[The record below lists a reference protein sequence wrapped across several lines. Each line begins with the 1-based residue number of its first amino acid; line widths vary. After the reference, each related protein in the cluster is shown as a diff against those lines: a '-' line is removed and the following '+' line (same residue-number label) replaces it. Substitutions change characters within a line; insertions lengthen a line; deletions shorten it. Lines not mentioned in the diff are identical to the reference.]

1 VFVERASRQ
10 PFPYFHILQNLRG
23 KQFVAANEQEKT
35 MRNFRR
41 SCRGVVLG
49 CITLLAL
56 TLGATTG
63 WAQSFRGTILGTVTD
78 SSGAAVVGA
87 KVTARNVDTGI
98 ERTTTTNESGEFN
111 IPELQIGTYKVT
123 VEKDGFQA
131 AVTSGVSVSVAESKR
146 VDATLKPGSV
156 QQQVVVSGE
165 DLVQVETTN
174 DTLGTTLTATEVKDL
189 PVNGRDYTKLIYL
202 TPGVSGSP
210 DQITD
215 SPGSFGE
222 FSMNGARGRSN
233 NYLLDGTDMND
244 GFRNDPAINEAGV
257 FGTPATILPIDAV
270 QELRVES
277 NFQPEFGRNAGAVVN
292 IVTKSGTNQLHGT
305 AIEYF
310 RNNVLDARNF
320 FNDVGTSQAP
330 FRNNQFGGSLGGP
343 IVKDKT
349 FFFADYEGQ
358 REGVGVVSL
367 ACVPEGSAA
376 NGSLSPT
383 DASNPVIA
391 KLLARNPWPAPN
403 IPSAVAAGSCPNASV
418 TAPSFNNID
427 SVIAKVDHN
436 FNQSNFVSGRYYYGN
451 SVQSFPL
458 ALTGGGILPGFDTN
472 TPTRVQL
479 VSLSYVRILSP
490 TMENEARLGWNRFA
504 EGFFPQ
510 DAAFHPSSIGLCAAT
525 SAADCAGS
533 GSADSGLPVI
543 DVGGFAQIGASH
555 SDPRHRV
562 DANWQAFDNLSWKI
576 GKHDIKM
583 GYEYRRTSIQQN
595 LETNFRGKLGFSS
608 LTDFLSGDVT
618 NGGSEST
625 GQSIRHTF
633 ENSDGLYIQDSF
645 HLFPRF
651 TLNAG
656 LRWDYYGVVSEKNDL
671 FTNITNLDPAAG
683 TVTLTQVGQPG
694 LGQLYHPNYLNFA
707 PRLSFAWDPFG
718 KGKTVVRGG
727 FGIFYDAFSQDFF
740 QGHLPFNC
748 SFCPGPAYNPAGPAP
763 IFSVGANGGTIVAGE
778 PLFVAPEPPASG
790 SIFAVA
796 RNLNTPYMENYNL
809 NIQEQ
814 LASKVVLQLG
824 YVGSQGHRLFRFV
837 DLNQPGQAAITA
849 SDLAFAAAQPG
860 YSIPNPN
867 PGGQPFTG
875 TCVTNGVATGG
886 PGCINSG
893 VFNSGVPRNF
903 PNNAFDAF
911 FINQEQSTAKSN
923 YNSLQASLR
932 VNGWHGI
939 TSIMNYVWSHSL
951 DNASDGEDFV
961 PNAAQPNDSTNP
973 QVEYGNSNFD
983 IRNRFTWIFAYELPH
998 MGGDWQKLKN
1008 GWGFDSTVTLQDG
1021 QPFQLNYNFEGDFSG
1036 SGEGFDRPDVVGPI
1050 QYNSGNP
1057 AQFLNLAAFATPCT
1071 PLSGNALAAFNAA
1084 VADGLGSTLAAPD
1097 QDCVPGTRHFGN
1109 EGRTSLRGPSFKQ
1122 WDLAIYKNTAITER
1136 VKMQL
1141 RAEFFN
1147 LINHPN
1153 FSNPFLPAFIA
1164 DAAQNGIAS
1173 ATGVSKGSYA
1183 IGATGDVGIGN
1194 PFLGGGGPRGIQLA
1208 AKFSF

>member
-1 VFVERASRQ
+1 MQIS
-10 PFPYFHILQNLRG
+10 
-23 KQFVAANEQEKT
+23 
-35 MRNFRR
+35 RR
-41 SCRGVVLG
+41 SCRGVVWG
-49 CITLLAL
+49 CCVTWLTLA
-56 TLGATTG
+56 LGATTG
-63 WAQSFRGTILGTVTD
+63 WAQTFRGTILGTVTD
-78 SSGAAVVGA
+78 TTGAAVVGA

-98 ERTTTTNESGEFN
+98 ERTTTTNESGEYN

-131 AVTSGVSVSVAESKR
+131 AVTSGIAVSVAEARR
-146 VDATLKPGSV
+146 VDAALKPGSMS
-156 QQQVVVSGE
+156 QQVIVSGE
-165 DLVQVETTN
+165 ELAQVETTN
-174 DTLGTTLTATEVKDL
+174 DTLGNTLTAAEVKDL

-292 IVTKSGTNQLHGT
+292 IVTKSGTNQVHGT

-310 RNNVLDARNF
+310 RNNALDARNF
-320 FNDVGTSQAP
+320 FNFVGQPQAP

-367 ACVPEGSAA
+367 ACVPDPAQIAA
-376 NGSLSPT
+376 DGG
-383 DASNPVIA
+383 ASNPVIA
-391 KLLARNPWPAPN
+391 KLLARNPWPTN
-403 IPSAVAAGSCPNASV
+403 ILSGFSSTDTGCVRTSLGVTSVPSSFDTSV

-451 SVQSFPL
+451 SVQNFPL

-510 DAAFHPSSIGLCAAT
+510 DQAFHPSSVGLCAAT
-525 SAADCAGS
+525 STAACAGS
-533 GSADSGLPVI
+533 GPADSGLPVI
-543 DVGGFAQIGASH
+543 NVGSFAQIGASH

-562 DANWQAFDNLSWKI
+562 DSNWQAFDNLSWKI

-583 GYEYRRTSIQQN
+583 GYEFRRTSIQQF
-595 LETNFRGKLGFSS
+595 LGTNFRGKLGFSTLS
-608 LTDFLSGDVT
+608 DFLSGDVT
-618 NGGSEST
+618 NGGGEST

-633 ENSDGLYIQDSF
+633 ENSHGLYVQDTI
-645 HLFPRF
+645 HLLPRL

-656 LRWDYYGVVSEKNDL
+656 LRWDYYGVISEKNDL
-671 FTNITNLDPAAG
+671 FTNITNFDVADG
-683 TVTLTQVGQPG
+683 TFTLTQVGQPG
-694 LGQLYHPNYLNFA
+694 LSQLYKPDYGNFA
-707 PRLSFAWDPFG
+707 PRLSVAWDPFG
-718 KGKTVVRGG
+718 KGKTVVRAG

-748 SFCPGPAYNPAGPAP
+748 VFCPGPAYNPAGPAP
-763 IFSVGANGGTIVAGE
+763 IFSVGALGGTIVAGQPVFATPGE
-778 PLFVAPEPPASG
+778 TASG
-790 SIFAVA
+790 DVFVTA
-796 RNLNTPYMENYNL
+796 RNLKTPYMENYNL
-809 NIQEQ
+809 NIQQ
-814 LASKVVLQLG
+814 QISNKVVLQVG
-824 YVGSQGHRLFRFV
+824 YVGSEGHRLFRFV

-849 SDLAFAAAQPG
+849 SDNA
-860 YSIPNPN
+860 
-867 PGGQPFTG
+867 
-875 TCVTNGVATGG
+875 CE
-886 PGCINSG
+886 CIS
-893 VFNSGVPRNF
+893 SVPRIF
-903 PNNAFDAF
+903 PNNPVGAFYV
-911 FINQEQSTAKSN
+911 NQQQTTAKSN

-983 IRNRFTWIFAYELPH
+983 IRNRFTWIFAYELPR
-998 MGGDWQKLKN
+998 MGGGWQRLKN

-1036 SGEGFDRPDVVGPI
+1036 SGEFFDRPDVVGPI
-1050 QYNSGNP
+1050 QYDSSNP
-1057 AQFLNLAAFATPCT
+1057 ANFLNLNSFAIPCT
-1071 PLSGNALAAFNAA
+1071 PTAKALTGNIAGNAN
-1084 VADGLGSTLAAPD
+1084 
-1097 QDCVPGTRHFGN
+1097 DCVPGTRHFGN

-1122 WDLAIYKNTAITER
+1122 WDMAIYKNTAITER

-1164 DAAQNGIAS
+1164 DAAQQGFTIVNGREVGAGAYSIP
-1173 ATGVSKGSYA
+1173 
-1183 IGATGDVGIGN
+1183 ATGDVGIGN
-1194 PFLGGGGPRGIQLA
+1194 PFLGGGSPRGIQLA
-1208 AKFSF
+1208 AKFNF

>member
-1 VFVERASRQ
+1 MQISRR
-10 PFPYFHILQNLRG
+10 P
-23 KQFVAANEQEKT
+23 
-35 MRNFRR
+35 
-41 SCRGVVLG
+41 CRGVVWG
-49 CITLLAL
+49 CCVTLLAL
-56 TLGATTG
+56 ALGATTG
-63 WAQSFRGTILGTVTD
+63 WAQTFRGTILGTVTD
-78 SSGAAVVGA
+78 TTGAAVVGA

-98 ERTTTTNESGEFN
+98 ERTTSTNEYGEFN

-131 AVTSGVSVSVAESKR
+131 AVTSGIAVSVAEARR
-146 VDATLKPGSV
+146 VDAALKPGSMS
-156 QQQVVVSGE
+156 QQVIVSGE
-165 DLVQVETTN
+165 ELAQVETTN
-174 DTLGTTLTATEVKDL
+174 DTLGNTLTAAEVKDL

-310 RNNVLDARNF
+310 RNNALDARNF
-320 FNDVGTSQAP
+320 FNTTDQPQAP

-343 IVKDKT
+343 IIKDKT

-367 ACVPEGSAA
+367 ACVPTGSAA
-376 NGSLSPT
+376 NGSLSPN

-391 KLLARNPWPAPN
+391 ALLARNPWPAPN
-403 IPSAVAAGSCPNASV
+403 IASAVAAGTCPNSSV
-418 TAPSFNNID
+418 IAPSFNNID

-451 SVQSFPL
+451 SVQNFPL
-458 ALTGGGILPGFDTN
+458 ALEGGGILPGFDTH

-510 DAAFHPSSIGLCAAT
+510 DQAFHPSSIGLCAAT
-525 SAADCAGS
+525 STAACAGS
-533 GSADSGLPVI
+533 GAADSGLPVI
-543 DVGGFAQIGASH
+543 NVASFAQLGASH

-562 DANWQAFDNLSWKI
+562 DSNWQAFDNLSWKV

-583 GYEYRRTSIQQN
+583 GYEFRRTSIQQN
-595 LETNFRGKLGFSS
+595 LGTNFRGKLLFDT
-608 LTDFLSGDVT
+608 LDDFLAGNVDGSSG
-618 NGGSEST
+618 GQAL

-633 ENSDGLYIQDSF
+633 ENSHGLYIQDTF
-645 HLFPRF
+645 HLFPRL
-651 TLNAG
+651 TVNAG
-656 LRWDYYGVVSEKNDL
+656 LRWDYYGVISEKNNL
-671 FTNITNLDPAAG
+671 FTNITNFDVPDA
-683 TVTLTQVGQPG
+683 TITLTQVGQPG
-694 LGQLYHPNYLNFA
+694 LGQLYKPDYNNFA

-718 KGKTVVRGG
+718 KGKTVIRAG
-727 FGIFYDAFSQDFF
+727 FGVFYDAFSQDFF

-748 SFCPGPAYNPAGPAP
+748 IFCPGPAYNPAGPAP
-763 IFSVGANGGTIVAGE
+763 IFSVSPIGGQIVAGE
-778 PLFVAPEPPASG
+778 PLFLPPGG
-790 SIFAVA
+790 SATGDLFTVD
-796 RNLNTPYMENYNL
+796 RNIRTPYMENYNL
-809 NIQEQ
+809 NIQQQ
-814 LASKVVLQLG
+814 LSSKVVLQVG
-824 YVGSQGHRLFRFV
+824 YVGSVGRKLFRFR
-837 DLNQPGQAAITA
+837 DINQPGQAAITTF
-849 SDLAFAAAQPG
+849 DIGFAQANDNTFDGAPCF
-860 YSIPNPN
+860 P
-867 PGGQPFTG
+867 
-875 TCVTNGVATGG
+875 AGG
-886 PGCINSG
+886 PGCISSG
-893 VFNSGVPRNF
+893 GVPRVF
-903 PNNAFDAF
+903 ANNPVGAFY
-911 FINQEQSTAKSN
+911 INQEESTASSN

-951 DNASDGEDFV
+951 DSASDGEDFV

-973 QVEYGNSNFD
+973 NAEYGNSNFD

-1021 QPFQLNYNFEGDFSG
+1021 QPFQLNYNFEDDFSG
-1036 SGEGFDRPDVVGPI
+1036 SGEFFDRPDVVGPI
-1050 QYNSGNP
+1050 QINSHNP
-1057 AQFLNLAAFATPCT
+1057 ANFLNLNSFAIPCT
-1071 PLSGNALAAFNAA
+1071 ITQIAQTPDPNGT
-1084 VADGLGSTLAAPD
+1084 GLTGTA

-1109 EGRTSLRGPSFKQ
+1109 EGRNSLRGPSFKQ

-1136 VKMQL
+1136 VKLQL

-1153 FSNPFLPAFIA
+1153 FSNPFLPAFIT
-1164 DAAQNGIAS
+1164 DALPNGPNPNVVNGREVGAGFSPI
-1173 ATGVSKGSYA
+1173 V
-1183 IGATGDVGIGN
+1183 ATGDVGIGN
-1194 PFLGGGGPRGIQLA
+1194 PFLGGGSPRGIQLA